1 LLVVCRRE
9 GMRRME
15 YRIQQNDTLANA
27 TRQLEAG
34 SRTRKSNR
42 PETKGTTSLRGS
54 WSNAASGL
62 SVQSNFQKFLAQETA
77 LQSSRKTANQA
88 EAGSSKTPATQQT
101 TDGTHEIVH
110 ILQKGETIWELAREK
125 YKVDPAEIL
134 RCNKID
140 NPNKLRAGQQIR
152 IPTES
157 PGGLTGASE
166 KVVAGWYGEY
176 HQGRLMAN
184 GEPFDM
190 HGATIAHRD
199 IPIGAEVEL
208 ENPKTGE
215 KARAVVT
222 DRGPYH
228 RGRDVDLSYGLAQRL
243 SIAKQGVGNLKMR
256 VL

>member
-1 LLVVCRRE
+1 
-9 GMRRME
+9 ME
-15 YRIQQNDTLANA
+15 YRIQPNDAATKA

-34 SRTRKSNR
+34 SKARKNNR
-42 PETKGTTSLRGS
+42 LETKGTTSLRGS

-62 SVQSNFQKFLAQETA
+62 SVQSNFQDFLAQETA
-77 LQSSRKTANQA
+77 LQSSRKTAIQA
-88 EAGSSKTPATQQT
+88 EAGSSKTAATQQT
-101 TDGTHEIVH
+101 TDRTHEIVH

-140 NPNKLRAGQQIR
+140 NPNKLRVGQQIH

-157 PGGLTGASE
+157 QGGLTGTSE